1 MGSDLILPFRNS
13 SYLITWSSLV
23 SIRLEVGELEIVIYI
38 KIDTF
43 LNLSCAS
50 EA

>member
-1 MGSDLILPFRNS
+1 MGSDLILPFRSS

-23 SIRLEVGELEIVIYI
+23 SIQLEVGKFEFVIYI

-43 LNLSCAS
+43 LNLSCEIKA
-50 EA
+50 